1 MNHFK
6 VINDQKADLNILFAG
21 DLCPMGQIEQACL
34 DNTYTEIYNNFREYF
49 ENKDL
54 FIVNL
59 ESPLTKSDNIVIKS
73 GPSLKADP
81 LSFKIV
87 RECGIDILNLANNH
101 IMDYG
106 RTGLN
111 DSINLIKK
119 NDLLCHGAGDT
130 IEQASTPLRVKKN
143 GVRVT
148 FLAFCENAFNLANT
162 DQPGCAPINQEE
174 IIRSLQ
180 NEQQHADLII
190 ISLHAG
196 PEYFPLP
203 TPRIKSLCRNLTNYG
218 VSAIICHHSHIIA
231 SYEVYN
237 SVPIFYGLGNFIFDL
252 GPSKLSPKNYKGV
265 MVKIGFNKKKA
276 TNYELK
282 PFIFDKEK
290 TSLVDLNKTENSEF
304 IARMHQLCEVTENAH
319 LLNMIWLLY
328 SSEKYKYYYAPNLRR
343 YRSSLFLSKE
353 TKNKKLWHFRKHESH
368 VEVIEEALYQLV
380 YGMPEIEPEAR
391 ILYEN
396 LMISDVTFLTK
407 IKRIVKFFV

>member
-6 VINDQKADLNILFAG
+6 IIDDQKADLNILFAG
-21 DLCPMGQIEQACL
+21 DLCPMGQIERACI
-34 DNTYTEIYNNFREYF
+34 DDTQNKICNNFREYF

-54 FIVNL
+54 FIANL
-59 ESPLTKSDNIVIKS
+59 EGPLTKSDNKAKKS
-73 GPSLKADP
+73 GPNLKADP
-81 LSFKIV
+81 ISFKMI

-119 NDLLCHGAGDT
+119 NNLLFLGAGDT
-130 IEQASTPLRVKKN
+130 IEQASMPLRVIKN
-143 GVRVT
+143 GVRIT
-148 FLAFCENAFNLANT
+148 FLAFCENVFNIAST

-203 TPRIKSLCRNLTNYG
+203 TPRIKLLCRNLTNYG
-218 VSAIICHHSHIIA
+218 VSAIICHHSHVIA

-237 SVPIFYGLGNFIFDL
+237 SVPIFYGLGNFLFDT
-252 GPSKLSPKNYKGV
+252 SKSKSSGLNYKGV

-276 TNYELK
+276 LNYELK
-282 PFIFDKEK
+282 PFVFDKAK
-290 TSLVDLNKTENSEF
+290 TSLVNLNETESSDF
-304 IARMHQLCEVTENAH
+304 IARMGQLCEVTENAH
-319 LLNMIWLLY
+319 LSNMIWLLY

-343 YRSSLFLSKE
+343 YRSSIFLSKE
-353 TKNKKLWHFRKHESH
+353 TKNKTLLAFRKHESTA
-368 VEVIEEALYQLV
+368 EVIEEALYQLV
-380 YGMPEIEPEAR
+380 YGIPEIEPEAR
-391 ILYEN
+391 SLYEN
-396 LMISDVTFLTK
+396 LISDVTFLTK